1 MDKKVMIIAII
12 AVVAVAAAGV
22 AVVMMGSHG
31 SNDGN
36 GKIVGN
42 TIAEADFPNKDS
54 RLWVYGN
61 ANEDDKIDNAD
72 VTYLEDIVAGT
83 KTATRLADANADG
96 KVNSADVDYLKQIIG
111 ATADT
116 KLDVY
121 YIDNY
126 FKVAKVSWPVKNIA
140 TTYCSG
146 VYTCEVTGLTGK
158 VKMVDDTIATYWAK
172 LNSTLQSATSL
183 GSTETPNYEKIMEG
197 KIDVYIPGYCDS
209 NADVESP
216 KKLNPAGIDVMFM
229 NTCDNSGVSYPNEYI
244 DRSIVMFGYLLQGD
258 MTKTYQYLSWHD
270 DILNEVKTKAATL
283 AENEKSALIMSRNAP
298 SYIANGQYSITGKDN
313 TNLIHADWA
322 GVYSVGQHHS
332 ILSKNY
338 NTLTAEQIYTVL
350 YDTKTAGYSDLY
362 WIDNEH
368 DGLRGQRDLDTT
380 VASWKD
386 LIKDG
391 DGSKLPT
398 MHYLGMAREAG
409 NSPMYVLEM
418 VFYMNVMHP
427 GLLDTGYEYDT
438 LFNQFINNFAT
449 EKTKYDAA
457 GVDIDN
463 FFKSYT
469 L

>member
-22 AVVMMGSHG
+22 VVLTMGSHN
-31 SNDGN
+31 SSDDN

-72 VTYLEDIVAGT
+72 VTYLEEIVAGT

-96 KVNSADVDYLKQIIG
+96 KVDSKDVDYLKSIIG
-111 ATADT
+111 AGADT
-116 KLDVY
+116 KIDVY

-126 FKVAKVSWPVKNIA
+126 FKVAKVSWPVKSIA

-158 VKMVDDTIATYWAK
+158 VKMIDSTIESYWAK
-172 LNSTLQSATSL
+172 LNSSLQSATSL
-183 GSTETPNYEKIMEG
+183 GTTETPDYEKIMQN

-258 MTKTYQYLSWHD
+258 MTKTYQYLAWHD
-270 DILNEVKTKAATL
+270 GILNEVKTKAATL
-283 AENEKSALIMSRNAP
+283 AENEKGALIMSRNAP
-298 SYIANGQYSITGKDN
+298 SYITTGQYSITGKDN

-332 ILSKNY
+332 ILTKNY
-338 NTLTAEQIYTVL
+338 NTVTAEQIYTVL
-350 YDTKTAGYSDLY
+350 YDTKNAGYSDLY

-368 DGLRGQRDLDTT
+368 DGLRGQRELDTT
-380 VASWKD
+380 VASWKT
-386 LIKDG
+386 LIDAG
-391 DGSKLPT
+391 DSGKLPD

-418 VFYMNVMHP
+418 VFYLNVMHP
-427 GLLDTGYEYDT
+427 GLLSAGYEYDT
-438 LFNQFINNFAT
+438 LFTQFINNFAT
-449 EKTKYDAA
+449 EKAKYDAA